1 MRGMTD
7 IPTRYRLH
15 GIVSGTILALLLGVA
30 GMQMLTPRPAMA
42 GWTEVK
48 ASRNGHFVVKARING
63 STTRAI
69 IDTGATVVAIP
80 YGKARRMGLKP
91 AFLKFNI
98 PVWTAN
104 GKVMA
109 ARTTL
114 RRVEINGVS
123 VHDVEAMVLPKG
135 ALQDVLIGMSYL
147 GKLRRYAVND
157 GKLRLVN

>member
-15 GIVSGTILALLLGVA
+15 GIVGGTILALMLGVA

-42 GWTEVK
+42 GWAEIK
-48 ASRNGHFVVKARING
+48 ASPNGHFIVQARING
-63 STTRAI
+63 TSTRAI

-80 YGKARRMGLKP
+80 YSKARRMGLKP

-114 RRVEINGVS
+114 RQVEVNNVS
-123 VHDVEAMVLPKG
+123 VHGVEAIVLPDKS
-135 ALQDVLIGMSYL
+135 LKEVLIGMSYL
-147 GKLRRYAVND
+147 GKLRRYVVNANVM
-157 GKLRLVN
+157 RLVK